1 MKGYDVATI
10 IDSLMQISF
19 DKNIDNL
26 LVELVV
32 PPFIS
37 LLNSNNGWPIYSGL
51 SRTPLISLDVYD
63 LLILNLLEVSFMI
76 YS

>member
-19 DKNIDNL
+19 DKNIDIL

-37 LLNSNNGWPIYSGL
+37 LFNSNNG
-51 SRTPLISLDVYD
+51 
-63 LLILNLLEVSFMI
+63 
-76 YS
+76 